1 MAIYR
6 DIKYGLHMGIFV
18 MAIDREI
25 DGDIVDIDGTK
36 TWFFIT
42 ENDGLE
48 SPLWVGDFF
57 QISCGSWKISWNMEV
72 IFQLTLQLVRPPFD
86 S

>member
-1 MAIYR
+1 
-6 DIKYGLHMGIFV
+6 
-18 MAIDREI
+18 
-25 DGDIVDIDGTK
+25 
-36 TWFFIT
+36 
-42 ENDGLE
+42 
-48 SPLWVGDFF
+48 LWVGDFF

>member
-1 MAIYR
+1 
-6 DIKYGLHMGIFV
+6 

-36 TWFFIT
+36 PWFLIT

-57 QISCGSWKISWNMEV
+57 QISCGS
-72 IFQLTLQLVRPPFD
+72 
-86 S
+86 